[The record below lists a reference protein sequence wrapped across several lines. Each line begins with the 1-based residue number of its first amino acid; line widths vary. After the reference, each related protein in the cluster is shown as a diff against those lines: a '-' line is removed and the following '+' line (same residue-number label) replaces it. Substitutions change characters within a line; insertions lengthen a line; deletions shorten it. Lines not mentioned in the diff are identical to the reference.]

1 MIYYKT
7 KFNPKTN
14 VFKVIDIVGEKP
26 LKDDDYIY
34 LTQDEIIKIKSKLVN
49 KDAVSPD
56 ISEF

>member
-1 MIYYKT
+1 
-7 KFNPKTN
+7 